1 MVTLKNS
8 LQAAGT
14 KALAPALAGQDG
26 LRGLSLRRLYP
37 VWFTQ
42 AAKFV
47 LVGILNTAVDVGLY
61 LVLTRWFGVFARW
74 RVVAKGIS
82 YGAGIL
88 NSFYWNRSWTFKMR
102 AGVAAF
108 VAFVAANLMAMAI
121 NAGVMYLSLNRVGL
135 PEGPAL
141 ALATGTAFVWNFTI
155 CKWFVFRKR
164 SRRKGY
170 N

>member
-1 MVTLKNS
+1 MFTLKNS
-8 LQAAGT
+8 LRATDA
-14 KALAPALAGQDG
+14 KAPEPALAGQDS
-26 LRGLSLRRLYP
+26 LRGLSSRWLYP
-37 VWFTQ
+37 VWFTP

-61 LVLTRWFGVFARW
+61 LVLTRWFGLFGTR

-88 NSFYWNRSWTFKMR
+88 NSFYWNRSWTFKVR

-121 NAGVMYLSLNRVGL
+121 NAGVMYLSLNEFGL

-141 ALATGTAFVWNFTI
+141 ALATGTAFVWNFAI
-155 CKWFVFRKR
+155 CKWFIFRKR
-164 SRRKGY
+164 PRRKGY